1 MFGLLLI
8 DKSAGMTSH
17 DVVYRVRRALG
28 TKKVGHA
35 GTLDPLATGLLVVA
49 VGPATRF
56 LRYIELE
63 PKEYLFSATFGR
75 ETTTYDAEGGVVSE
89 SPVPHDIEA
98 RIRTTLI
105 QFLGDIQQLPPMY
118 SAVKKDGKPLYAY
131 ARKGEDVEREPRD
144 VTVYS
149 LELLSVEGNEAHLKC
164 VCSGGTYVRS
174 IAHDLG
180 QLLGCGAYASKLR
193 RTGVGRFRVE
203 DGVSP
208 EDATVRDILPMA
220 TAIEPMPLI
229 RLTDGQLRLVQH
241 GNFLRVDSAPSEK
254 FAALTDEENNVVCV
268 ARVVEN
274 ELHPECVVPLEAF
287 NGAV

>member
-56 LRYIELE
+56 LRYIDLE
-63 PKEYLFSATFGR
+63 PKEYVFSVTFGR
-75 ETTTYDAEGGVVSE
+75 ETTTYDSEGDVVKE
-89 SPVPHDIEA
+89 APVPPDLEK
-98 RIRTTLI
+98 RIRTSLI
-105 QFLGDIQQLPPMY
+105 EFLGDIQQLPPLY
-118 SAVKKDGKPLYAY
+118 SAVKKDGRPLYAY
-131 ARKGEDVEREPRD
+131 ARKGEEVEREPRD

-149 LELLSVEGNEAHLKC
+149 LELQGVEGDVAHIKC

-180 QLLGCGAYASKLR
+180 QMVGCGAYASRLR
-193 RTGVGRFRVE
+193 RTTVGRFRVE
-203 DGVSP
+203 DAIKP
-208 EDATVRDILPMA
+208 EEATAKDIVPMA
-220 TAIEPMPLI
+220 TAIEPMPI
-229 RLTDGQLRLVQH
+229 IALTDGQLRLVQH
-241 GNFLRVDSAPSEK
+241 GNFLRVDNAPNEK
-254 FAALTDEENNVVCV
+254 LAALTDEEGNVVCV
-268 ARVVEN
+268 ARVLEN
-274 ELHPECVVPLEAF
+274 ELHPECVVPLEVLD
-287 NGAV
+287 GAV